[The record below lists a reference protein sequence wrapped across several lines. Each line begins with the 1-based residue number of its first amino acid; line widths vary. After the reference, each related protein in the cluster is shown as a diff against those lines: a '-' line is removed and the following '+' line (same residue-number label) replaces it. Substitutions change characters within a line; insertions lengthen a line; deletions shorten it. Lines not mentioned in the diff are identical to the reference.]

1 MEKRTLASTA
11 YLLQHNLPFLNPVNA
26 AMQSLFCLLG
36 GNGMAGLT
44 GFLLFAKGR
53 LLRKSEAEGLAKGLK
68 SGGPTITDR
77 HNPCGPPLSPQA
89 SPTAGCSSLLLTSG
103 DM

>member
-53 LLRKSEAEGLAKGLK
+53 LLRKSEAEGLAKRFEIWR
-68 SGGPTITDR
+68 SN
-77 HNPCGPPLSPQA
+77 HNRPA
-89 SPTAGCSSLLLTSG
+89 
-103 DM
+103 